1 MVERDDPYQLVNDRP
16 VLSKEEVW
24 FLRDLIQ
31 ESEHLGVRFGDGFA
45 KESLAYRRPAS
56 SHLEDRL
63 EIAESNIR
71 EYRVKVDSLQNVT
84 KKIQGHWG
92 DALVMIDKLNVR
104 NAEMVK
110 IIDAL
115 QKELEE
121 VKSLSL
127 LSGDDIAEIGRF

>member
-1 MVERDDPYQLVNDRP
+1 MRGGST
-16 VLSKEEVW
+16 LSNALQE
-24 FLRDLIQ
+24 LRSRIDNQ
-31 ESEHLGVRFGDGFA
+31 HY
-45 KESLAYRRPAS
+45 AYTRM
-56 SHLEDRL
+56 EG
-63 EIAESNIR
+63 
-71 EYRVKVDSLQNVT
+71 YWT
-84 KKIQGHWG
+84 
-92 DALVMIDKLNVR
+92 DALAMIDKLNVR